1 LKQDPDQAL
10 IGALARGE
18 KQAAGELLT
27 RHGDRLM
34 AVAFR
39 LLSDRQLAEDMVQE
53 TLIKAIKQAPTWQPG
68 KALFSTWMHRVI
80 VNGCYDHLRKKATK
94 TEISGLEHF
103 PDRADESPDALAKL
117 AGDDV
122 SAAMSAALEN
132 IPPRQKQAIVLFYY
146 EDLSGTET
154 AEILELTV
162 EAVESLLVRGRKSL
176 RQQLAKSPI
185 RQDVLEM

>member
-1 LKQDPDQAL
+1 
-10 IGALARGE
+10 
-18 KQAAGELLT
+18 
-27 RHGDRLM
+27 M

-53 TLIKAIKQAPTWQPG
+53 TLIKAIKQAPTWQQG

-103 PDRADESPDALAKL
+103 PDEADERPDALAKL
-117 AGDDV
+117 ADNDV
-122 SAAMSAALEN
+122 SAAMSAALDN
-132 IPPRQKQAIVLFYY
+132 IPPRQKQAIILFYY
-146 EDLSGTET
+146 EDLSGAET
-154 AEILELTV
+154 AEVLNLTV

-176 RQQLAKSPI
+176 RQQLAKNPV
-185 RQDVLEM
+185 RQEVLEI